1 MKHVKKSLLILTCL
15 IFILSLNGC
24 KKNKQQTTN
33 TRKAEV
39 LTPKAPGDEVLDYG
53 EAVVDISNVSQGY
66 VAVRYSGNARKISI
80 EITGK
85 KDKTY
90 KYFVNKT
97 KQPVYFPLT
106 CGNGTY
112 QIAVYE
118 NIQGD
123 EYSVLMMDSFEV
135 KLKNKFLPFLYPNQ
149 YVEFT
154 SKTKAVKEAKK
165 LAKDSKDD
173 LAIVKAVYNYVVK
186 NVKYDDE
193 KAQNVQS
200 GYLPSV
206 DETLKTKKGICFDY
220 AALMTAM
227 LRSQGIP
234 TKLEIGYSG
243 DIYHAWISTW
253 LNEKGWVDNIIQ
265 FDGKSWELM
274 DPTLAANS
282 DNKEDVKEYI
292 GNGEHYVLRDVSFVI
307 EPGEK
312 VAFVGA
318 TGAGK
323 SSILNLIGR
332 YYDIQKGNIYIDG
345 VDIRKLSKKQ
355 LRSAIG
361 QMQQDVFIF
370 EGDIE
375 SNIRLHD
382 DIPFE
387 DVRAAAEYVNASHF
401 IEKLPQKYKEPVT
414 ERGATFSAGER
425 QLLSFARTL
434 AHKPAILVMDEATA
448 NIDTETEILIQEALE
463 KLMKGRTTIMVAH
476 RLSTIQ
482 HADCIMVMHKGKIR
496 ERGTHQELLA
506 QNGIYKKLYE
516 LQIHHVIS
524 S

>member
-1 MKHVKKSLLILTCL
+1 MKYVIKIILIVTCL
-15 IFILSLNGC
+15 IIMLPFGGC
-24 KKNKQQTTN
+24 GRKKQITAQ
-33 TRKAEV
+33 KAGV
-39 LTPKAPGDEVLDYG
+39 LKPEAPGKEVLDHG
-53 EAVVDISNVSQGY
+53 EAVVDISNVAQGY
-66 VAVRYSGNARKISI
+66 VALRYKGSAKKISVEVI
-80 EITGK
+80 GK
-85 KDKTY
+85 NNKVY
-90 KYFVNKT
+90 KYFIERT
-97 KQPVYFPLT
+97 KEPTYFPLT
-106 CGNGTY
+106 SGNGTY
-112 QIAVYE
+112 QISVYE
-118 NIQGD
+118 NVQDD

-312 VAFVGA
+312 VAFVGEN
-318 TGAGK
+318 GAGK
-323 SSILNLIGR
+323 TTLVRIIAGLENADRGTVSGAGVVSFDFQEDRLINDISAADNIMLVLDKNDFGGHDKKTMRKIINENLAEVLKDYPSDKSTGTYSGGMKR
-332 YYDIQKGNIYIDG
+332 R
-345 VDIRKLSKKQ
+345 VCL
-355 LRSAIG
+355 
-361 QMQQDVFIF
+361 
-370 EGDIE
+370 
-375 SNIRLHD
+375 
-382 DIPFE
+382 
-387 DVRAAAEYVNASHF
+387 VRAMMKKSDTVILDEPFSGMDEETKILAAEYIKKHRDGRICIVVTH
-401 IEKLPQKYKEPVT
+401 EKSDS
-414 ERGATFSAGER
+414 G
-425 QLLSFARTL
+425 LL
-434 AHKPAILVMDEATA
+434 D
-448 NIDTETEILIQEALE
+448 
-463 KLMKGRTTIMVAH
+463 G
-476 RLSTIQ
+476 
-482 HADCIMVMHKGKIR
+482 
-496 ERGTHQELLA
+496 
-506 QNGIYKKLYE
+506 GIYLLTTDKAVDT
-516 LQIHHVIS
+516 I
-524 S
+524 

>member
-123 EYSVLMMDSFEV
+123 EYSVLMMDSFDV
-135 KLKNKFLPFLYPNQ
+135 KLKNRFLPFLYPNQ

-154 SKTKAVKEAKK
+154 SETKAVKKAKE
-165 LAKDSKDD
+165 LAKGKEDALS
-173 LAIVKAVYNYVVK
+173 IVKSIYHYVVK

-292 GNGEHYVLRDVSFVI
+292 GNGEHYVLQYS
-307 EPGEK
+307 
-312 VAFVGA
+312 
-318 TGAGK
+318 
-323 SSILNLIGR
+323 
-332 YYDIQKGNIYIDG
+332 Y
-345 VDIRKLSKKQ
+345 
-355 LRSAIG
+355 
-361 QMQQDVFIF
+361 
-370 EGDIE
+370 
-375 SNIRLHD
+375 
-382 DIPFE
+382 
-387 DVRAAAEYVNASHF
+387 
-401 IEKLPQKYKEPVT
+401 
-414 ERGATFSAGER
+414 
-425 QLLSFARTL
+425 
-434 AHKPAILVMDEATA
+434 
-448 NIDTETEILIQEALE
+448 
-463 KLMKGRTTIMVAH
+463 
-476 RLSTIQ
+476 
-482 HADCIMVMHKGKIR
+482 
-496 ERGTHQELLA
+496 
-506 QNGIYKKLYE
+506 
-516 LQIHHVIS
+516 
-524 S
+524 